1 MKSTHF
7 RYKKELIILLVMKI
21 VFLKILLVADYLK
34 CGNDYVPRLKVQKAL
49 TFVTTSRTQAWY

>member
-21 VFLKILLVADYLK
+21 VFLKILLVAHYLK

-49 TFVTTSRTQAWY
+49 TFVTTSRT